1 MKVNN
6 IIYELKDGKKFF
18 DGLELNLL
26 SDISLEQIVDK
37 HSEERDYYDMKYE
50 DKYLNNMRNG
60 KGKEYNDNG
69 FLIFEGEY
77 LNGKR
82 NGKGKEFDSKGNIIF
97 EGEYNKIERR
107 FNGKGKVYDKNGL
120 IKYEFEYIHGRK
132 KRKHIKELDKDSKL
146 IIGNKNL
153 KNKILKGII
162 IDSKI
167 RDDYSI
173 IKVKNMIITGI

>member
-1 MKVNN
+1 MILNGIIIFEGKYNYIRIDKVKNN
-6 IIYELKDGKKFF
+6 LMPINIYK
-18 DGLELNLL
+18 
-26 SDISLEQIVDK
+26 
-37 HSEERDYYDMKYE
+37 ERWE
-50 DKYLNNMRNG
+50 
-60 KGKEYNDNG
+60 GKEKIYNNKG
-69 FLIFEGEY
+69 NLIFEGIY
-77 LNGKR
+77 CKGIKH
-82 NGKGKEFDSKGNIIF
+82 GKEFNNKGNIIF